1 MKIILFFSFL
11 AIWVHIQA
19 QTDST
24 FQSVKV
30 RNEIYTT
37 DFNTSKKKIYNF
49 IKTNDVVVQSQ
60 NENKSYLEITLQ
72 LNKHTYALYDSI
84 ISGLGYSLSKN
95 VSTVSNYTKYCETNL
110 ELKYLQE
117 KRSSYVEL
125 LKKFDPS
132 TENYLS
138 IWNEQKLI
146 EEKIYNLEREL
157 INLKSK
163 DDSYIVS
170 LVLNDEVTSPESTR
184 VSFVN
189 MPGFEYSYLD
199 IESPKA
205 GISAENYQ
213 GYFLKY
219 LFTRG
224 KSFGTIGV
232 YKNSSIGK
240 SDTSAYSEMFV
251 FGFGQDFYSRHLG
264 RGSRKFLN
272 LYSGYIV
279 GDLIATGET
288 SKTNILFIAPTVGL
302 ELYKNKFIL
311 VDSKVT
317 YFVPFKDNRNLRG
330 FSYNVSLN
338 FVF

>member
-1 MKIILFFSFL
+1 MRILLLSLFL
-11 AIWVHIQA
+11 ALWSGLKA
-19 QTDST
+19 QTDSA

-37 DFNTSKKKIYNF
+37 DFNTSKKKLYDY
-49 IKTNDVVVQSQ
+49 IKKNNIVVQSQ
-60 NENKSYLEITLQ
+60 NENKSYVEITIKL
-72 LNKHTYALYDSI
+72 KDATYAAYDSLTNE
-84 ISGLGYSLSKN
+84 LGYSLSKN
-95 VSTVSNYTKYCETNL
+95 VNTVSNYTKYCETNL

-117 KRSSYVEL
+117 KKASYIEL
-125 LKKFDPS
+125 LKKFDPT
-132 TENYLS
+132 TENYLT

-157 INLKSK
+157 INLNKE
-163 DDSYIVS
+163 DAYIVS
-170 LVLNDEVTSPESTR
+170 LVLNDEVTSPESTK

-189 MPGFEYSYLD
+189 MPGFEYSYLS
-199 IESPKA
+199 IESPKT

-224 KSFGTIGV
+224 KSYGTIGV
-232 YKNSSIGK
+232 YKNSDISK
-240 SDTSAYSEMFV
+240 TDTSAYSEMFL

-272 LYSGYIV
+272 LYSGYTV
-279 GDLIATGET
+279 GDIIATGET
-288 SKTNILFIAPTVGL
+288 SKTNILFIAPSVGL
-302 ELYKNKFIL
+302 ELYKNKFMLI
-311 VDSKVT
+311 DSKVT

-330 FSYNVSLN
+330 FSYNISLN